1 MWRLSFQKARFLEQP
16 RRGRGT
22 DESQGRRCGV
32 PAIPPIRRFRGPS
45 LAALKNVPS
54 GAKDA
59 TCYGQIHNYPPIRRK
74 ETKCAYRVLGGPIP
88 SVPCVKPLQSSSGR
102 SLVDHPK
109 CRDEEGC
116 AENHSSD
123 HNFALETI
131 QMPSFWEYIRL
142 DVLHVPGVATRVM
155 MKEHERT

>member
-1 MWRLSFQKARFLEQP
+1 MAPRGLEPPGRDTHMEFLSVESGGNYGSNHSMCRLSFQKARFLEQP

-22 DESQGRRCGV
+22 DESQGRRSGV

-59 TCYGQIHNYPPIRRK
+59 TCYGQIHNYPPRRRK
-74 ETKCAYRVLGGPIP
+74 GNKCAYRVPGDQIP

-109 CRDEEGC
+109 CRDEEG
-116 AENHSSD
+116 ASRLRLLSS
-123 HNFALETI
+123 T
-131 QMPSFWEYIRL
+131 S
-142 DVLHVPGVATRVM
+142 
-155 MKEHERT
+155 